1 MGEQTAAAKQVDKGV
16 AVGEFRLQ
24 DSFEFLVPSA
34 FLPHEWQWGLGVGF
48 LFFFHFVGCLS
59 FFVSLRSPTL
69 YKTRCQNTEE
79 AYGLC
84 RGVLAP
90 LSLSGV
96 GARLWRQGQE
106 SGTVVVQH
114 IITADSIDER
124 IMKALHAKGNTQAR
138 LIDAV
143 KAEVSAYGR
152 K

>member
-1 MGEQTAAAKQVDKGV
+1 M
-16 AVGEFRLQ
+16 
-24 DSFEFLVPSA
+24 
-34 FLPHEWQWGLGVGF
+34 
-48 LFFFHFVGCLS
+48 
-59 FFVSLRSPTL
+59 
-69 YKTRCQNTEE
+69 
-79 AYGLC
+79 
-84 RGVLAP
+84 GVLEGCELDEVLTA
-90 LSLSGV
+90 LEARKVLCTSGTALAGHGLNLQSGGNTLVWFGMIWSLELYQQTV
-96 GARLWRQGQE
+96 ARLWRQGQE